1 MPPEHILRCGD
12 KNFPDCG
19 KEIFDKG
26 EFDGFACFTEY
37 GWLLEIPM
45 NRKKSGLGPCVRSRF
60 VWNGTFGKAERDDV
74 RLFHH
79 IIDQTARRIQRQG
92 TGGRF
97 AETPDRRAP
106 RGVMNRLSAGL
117 WERVETGALRNKI
130 RRRVRRAAG

>member
-26 EFDGFACFTEY
+26 EFDGFACFTES

-74 RLFHH
+74 RLPGVPSYNRP
-79 IIDQTARRIQRQG
+79 DGAGVSSGKGREAASRRPR
-92 TGGRF
+92 TG
-97 AETPDRRAP
+97 
-106 RGVMNRLSAGL
+106 
-117 WERVETGALRNKI
+117 ERPEAL
-130 RRRVRRAAG
+130 